1 MGQDESAER
10 KNPRVPWG
18 LVTFLVIL
26 AGLLLRLYH
35 LMSRGLWLG
44 EALDVVIALT
54 KNFGEMLKL
63 VIKEVYPPFYYVLL
77 RFWVTVFGN
86 TDLALRLLILLW
98 GCLGIYGVYFLCRSG
113 LDWSRRDSNLAAL
126 FAAILPM
133 HAYYSQDVQP
143 HIILFAFACFA
154 LGFLF
159 RAHRQRKVRDFL
171 LAGLFLGFM
180 LYTNDS
186 AIVYIIFLGLLYLL
200 FLLLDRQAIIARIAG
215 LLLSIATAVAL
226 YAPWLPSAIKQMKRP
241 KIHGGFRY
249 WVPIPNP
256 GDYLAALR
264 QQLGNWKLTLPFTVP
279 EFLNLILLIPLLFL
293 VAGGIFVAIKRRRT
307 KELILAVVFLLYPG
321 IFYVLSRSLFPMWL
335 PRLFILSL
343 IGVPILAALGTQMN
357 FLKTRKALAAAAV
370 IVFILV
376 NVFTSLNLLATYQK
390 EDWKSAGQFLSRT
403 VGKRDAVLIY
413 WGYYSAPL
421 SRYLRPDIELKRIYI
436 KRKSP
441 TEDISGRFA
450 KDVLNFSHGARTTF
464 MVLASSDV
472 PEQAFF
478 PLIRDKL
485 KLSRRISYT
494 GMEILIFQNIQP

>member
-1 MGQDESAER
+1 MGQDESTER

-86 TDLALRLLILLW
+86 TDLALRLLILIW

-113 LDWSRRDSNLAAL
+113 LNWSRRDSNLAAL
-126 FAAILPM
+126 FAAVLPM

-143 HIILFAFACFA
+143 HVILFAFACFA

-159 RAHRQRKVRDFL
+159 RAHQQRKVRDFL

-256 GDYLAALR
+256 GDYLNVQR
-264 QQLGNWKLTLPFTVP
+264 QMIGNWNLEPPFSYP
-279 EFLNLILLIPLLFL
+279 GFASIILLIPLLFL
-293 VAGGIFVAIKRRRT
+293 VIGGIFVAIRNRQRR
-307 KELILAVVFLLYPG
+307 ELILAIVLVFYPL
-321 IFYVLSRSLFPMWL
+321 IYYVLSHLLFPMWL
-335 PRLFILSL
+335 PRLFILSA
-343 IGVPILAALGTQMN
+343 IGVPILAALGTKMS
-357 FLKTRKALAAAAV
+357 FLKRKKPLFAAAV
-370 IVFILV
+370 IVFILI
-376 NVFTSLNLLATYQK
+376 NTFTSLNLLATYKK
-390 EDWKSAGQFLSRT
+390 EDWKTAGKFLSMT
-403 VGKRDAVLIY
+403 VGQRDSVLIY
-413 WGYYSAPL
+413 QGYYSAPL
-421 SRYLRPDIELKRIYI
+421 TRYLRSDIQLKRIYI
-436 KRKSP
+436 KRKSRD
-441 TEDISGRFA
+441 EDISGRFA
-450 KDVLNFSHGARTTF
+450 KDVINFSKGSRMTYL
-464 MVLASSDV
+464 VLASSDV
-472 PEQAFF
+472 PEQDFF
-478 PLIRDKL
+478 AHIRETH
-485 KLSRRISYT
+485 KLSRRRPFY
-494 GMEILIFQNIQP
+494 GLEILIFQNIQP